1 MAITTDPTPLADFTA
16 AVVAAGGTLSVY
28 LSPVCAASFDGGP
41 FTFTPDNLSD
51 FTFHEDGDYLI
62 ATTEWQGRA
71 DREFVVE
78 M

>member
-1 MAITTDPTPLADFTA
+1 METTTDPTPLADLLDAIDATGEV
-16 AVVAAGGTLSVY
+16 AVF

-41 FTFTPDNLSD
+41 FTFTRETVEH
-51 FTFHEDGDYLI
+51 FTFTEDDDVLLATGD
-62 ATTEWQGRA
+62 WHGRP